1 MASQKPVADTLADKF
16 AKAQQRGKKDA
27 SKGSATRRTRSK
39 GALEDSSSEEE
50 VFQSPT
56 GAAAAA
62 AEPAA
67 PFRPGGLVLRS
78 PVLPPRILV
87 QRSPVL
93 PPQGGGGARPKAR
106 AANSA
111 AAVEEPP
118 PLPPRLRLESS
129 PSYQRNPIPD
139 RQRNLLPLAPILKRQ
154 RSRASSRASSTS
166 SAPKTPER
174 SSPTGLFF
182 PANDEV
188 GQAGVGGSS
197 DGRTSGRTR
206 GRGGPN
212 NTTSPSARS

>member
-56 GAAAAA
+56 GAAAAS

-67 PFRPGGLVLRS
+67 PFRQGGLVLRS

-93 PPQGGGGARPKAR
+93 PPKEEEERAQRREQRAARPR
-106 AANSA
+106 
-111 AAVEEPP
+111 
-118 PLPPRLRLESS
+118 
-129 PSYQRNPIPD
+129 
-139 RQRNLLPLAPILKRQ
+139 
-154 RSRASSRASSTS
+154 
-166 SAPKTPER
+166 
-174 SSPTGLFF
+174 
-182 PANDEV
+182 
-188 GQAGVGGSS
+188 
-197 DGRTSGRTR
+197 
-206 GRGGPN
+206 
-212 NTTSPSARS
+212 